1 MKLLKST
8 LAFLMVLILAFSFV
22 GCKKKKGDGTS
33 NSTSTPEDSSVKPPI
48 VEEEPVTLLF
58 EVDEGL
64 GGYEFV
70 AGCKKLDGSYD
81 YAKMDIFL
89 NNVYEGVKQFEGKYK
104 VALHIYPEWYYKE
117 SGWSNNHTDGLQK
130 WSDDFLYAMDF
141 CEQKGIEVYL
151 EILSF
156 QYHYNYMNLLHHFQ
170 YLVMYKKY
178 LLNCIQEC
186 QEVQS

>member
-81 YAKMDIFL
+81 
-89 NNVYEGVKQFEGKYK
+89 
-104 VALHIYPEWYYKE
+104 
-117 SGWSNNHTDGLQK
+117 
-130 WSDDFLYAMDF
+130 
-141 CEQKGIEVYL
+141 
-151 EILSF
+151 
-156 QYHYNYMNLLHHFQ
+156 
-170 YLVMYKKY
+170 
-178 LLNCIQEC
+178 
-186 QEVQS
+186 